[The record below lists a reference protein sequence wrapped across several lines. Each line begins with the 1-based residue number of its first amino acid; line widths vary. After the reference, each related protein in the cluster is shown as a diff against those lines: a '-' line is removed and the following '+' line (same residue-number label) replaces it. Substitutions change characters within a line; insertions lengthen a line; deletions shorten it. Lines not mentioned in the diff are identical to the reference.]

1 MSRLD
6 DLPPDQRAALS
17 LLLSQSRSYAEVAE
31 LLSIQERAI
40 HDRAHAALAVLA
52 PRQARELTAA
62 LRERV
67 GDYLLGQQSGVAER
81 LQTRTYLEGSAPG
94 RAWANAISAE
104 LAPLAATPLPEIPG
118 GVGTPPADALAP
130 GDEPSSPRASAAR
143 PPASHS
149 PPSLPSSRRGGILLL
164 AAIAAAVIVAVILLA
179 GGGGGSSHARTTI
192 ATGSSSGTTS
202 TTSKSSTTGGG
213 PTEDKRLSL
222 TSPGHGKAAG
232 VVEILSEGSKRA
244 FYLAAEHLPPSKGF
258 FYAVWLYNSPTSHQ
272 ALGRSPAVASNGRL
286 QGGALLPANAGEYHT
301 ILLTREINERPA
313 RPGPTV
319 LSGPFALR

>member
-81 LQTRTYLEGSAPG
+81 LQTRTYLEGSGPG

-118 GVGTPPADALAP
+118 EVGTPPADAHDP
-130 GDEPSSPRASAAR
+130 GDESSSPRASAAR
-143 PPASHS
+143 PPGIHS

-164 AAIAAAVIVAVILLA
+164 AAIAAAVIVA
-179 GGGGGSSHARTTI
+179 
-192 ATGSSSGTTS
+192 
-202 TTSKSSTTGGG
+202 
-213 PTEDKRLSL
+213 
-222 TSPGHGKAAG
+222 
-232 VVEILSEGSKRA
+232 
-244 FYLAAEHLPPSKGF
+244 
-258 FYAVWLYNSPTSHQ
+258 
-272 ALGRSPAVASNGRL
+272 
-286 QGGALLPANAGEYHT
+286 
-301 ILLTREINERPA
+301 
-313 RPGPTV
+313 
-319 LSGPFALR
+319 